1 MREQDTLRLVKSLI
15 INCITYS
22 LPYHNMNREEK
33 EKANQIIGMAYKTAL
48 RLPRNT
54 SNDKLLALGLHN
66 TIDELIEAQLQA

>member
-1 MREQDTLRLVKSLI
+1 
-15 INCITYS
+15 
-22 LPYHNMNREEK
+22 MNREEK

>member
-1 MREQDTLRLVKSLI
+1 
-15 INCITYS
+15 
-22 LPYHNMNREEK
+22 MNREEK
-33 EKANQIIGMAYKTAL
+33 EKANQIGMAYKTAL